1 MEQKT
6 TIGKIILHY
15 GALFGIVMVL
25 EFVIGYVLNIDPQTN
40 QTFGLI
46 INLLNFLILPFLFCY
61 LGANQFKT
69 NNHGFISLGETLK
82 IAVGMG
88 AIASLI
94 YGLFFWLFSW
104 IFPEF
109 IPELMDKVRSVTLQ
123 QNPNLSNEQLEMSL
137 QFMEKFMEPYIL
149 IPSTIL
155 INCFVALIHGLIV
168 VLIVKKDQ
176 PHRF

>member
-6 TIGKIILHY
+6 TIGKTILQC

-40 QTFGLI
+40 QTYGLL
-46 INLLNFLILPFLFCY
+46 INLLNFLILPFVFCWM
-61 LGANQFKT
+61 GANQFKT
-69 NNHGFISLGETLK
+69 SNNGFISLGETLK

-94 YGLFFWLFSW
+94 YGIFFWAFTF
-104 IFPEF
+104 IFPDF
-109 IPELMDKVRSVTLQ
+109 IPELMEKVRSVTLQ
-123 QNPNLSNEQLEMSL
+123 QNPNLSSAQIEMSL

-155 INCFVALIHGLIV
+155 INCFVELIHGLV
-168 VLIVKKDQ
+168 VGLIVKKEQ
-176 PHRF
+176 PHSF